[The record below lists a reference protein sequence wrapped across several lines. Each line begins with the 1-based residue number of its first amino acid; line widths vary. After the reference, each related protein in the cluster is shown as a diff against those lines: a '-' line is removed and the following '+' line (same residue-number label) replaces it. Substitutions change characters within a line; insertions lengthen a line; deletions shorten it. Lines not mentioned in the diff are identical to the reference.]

1 MEQIIEKIR
10 ERETISSQRRARF
23 STKYVDEELQRIL
36 EEARTKILV
45 VGVGGAGNNTITRLM
60 EIGIDGAE
68 TLAINTDAQDLL
80 YTDAHHKLLIGRK
93 LTGGLGAGNNPA
105 VGEAAAK
112 ESYEEIKE
120 AVVADLVFITC
131 GLGGGTGTGAAPIVA
146 EAAKDQ
152 GALTISIC
160 TLPFRIEGRK
170 RIKNALMGLK
180 NLLNVCD
187 TVIVI
192 PNEKLLDIVPNL
204 SIAEAF
210 RVADEI
216 LIRGVKGITEL
227 VTRPGLVNLDFAD
240 VKSVLENGGMS
251 LISMSEAE
259 GEKRAET
266 AVKKALQN
274 PLLDVDINGARGALI
289 NISGSQDLTL
299 HEAEIIVENVA
310 SKLEPDAEIIWGALI
325 DGELKGAIRITLIIS
340 GVNSPYLV
348 ESEEDL
354 MKILLEKNKGANI
367 DFGIEPLE

>member
-10 ERETISSQRRARF
+10 ERERLISENKTRF
-23 STKYVDEELQRIL
+23 NTKYVDEELQRIL
-36 EEARTKILV
+36 EEAKTKILV
-45 VGVGGAGNNTITRLM
+45 VGVGGAGNNAITRLM
-60 EIGIDGAE
+60 EVGIDGAE
-68 TLAINTDAQDLL
+68 TLAVNTDAQDLL

-105 VGEAAAK
+105 IGEAAAK

-120 AVVADLVFITC
+120 AVTADLVFITC
-131 GLGGGTGTGAAPIVA
+131 GLGGGTGTGASPVIA

-170 RIKNALMGLK
+170 RMKNALMGLK

-192 PNEKLLDIVPNL
+192 PNEKLTEMVPNL

-216 LIRGVKGITEL
+216 LIRGVRGIAEL
-227 VTRPGLVNLDFAD
+227 VTKPGLVNLDFAD
-240 VKSVLENGGMS
+240 VKAVMQDGGLA

-259 GEKRAET
+259 GENRAEI

-274 PLLDVDINGARGALI
+274 PLLDVDINGAKGALI
-289 NISGSQDLTL
+289 NIGGGQDLTL
-299 HEAEIIVENVA
+299 REAEIIVENIA
-310 SKLEPDAEIIWGALI
+310 SKLESDAEIIWGAII
-325 DGELKGAIRITLIIS
+325 DNELKGAVRITLIIS
-340 GVNSPYLV
+340 GVKSPYAV
-348 ESEEDL
+348 ESEDDL
-354 MKILLEKNKGANI
+354 AEVLLEKNKGTNV
-367 DFGIEPLE
+367 DFGIESLD